1 MNIATVQ
8 MIQNIIDGT
17 TPIKSTALGS
27 TVFPVGT
34 IVHRYDDVDP
44 AELYGGTW
52 ERIRGRFLLAQGG
65 YLLGAEGGEEQVSL
79 TEAQNGQHA
88 HNYYPYSSD
97 QTVGYE
103 FQATVGAWS
112 NIDNHATKPGSQ
124 WTRYGGYSNAG
135 VMTQS
140 GGGEPHN
147 NMPPYIVVGV
157 WRRIE

>member
-52 ERIRGRFLLAQGG
+52 ERIRGRFLRAQGG
-65 YLLGAEGGEEQVSL
+65 GTY
-79 TEAQNGQHA
+79 
-88 HNYYPYSSD
+88 
-97 QTVGYE
+97 
-103 FQATVGAWS
+103 
-112 NIDNHATKPGSQ
+112 
-124 WTRYGGYSNAG
+124 
-135 VMTQS
+135 
-140 GGGEPHN
+140 
-147 NMPPYIVVGV
+147 
-157 WRRIE
+157 